1 MIGIT
6 ARRWGMAGMLLGA
19 MLLTGAL
26 ALPTE
31 SRADGGP
38 GSYSHHRGGKHD
50 FVGHALRSLLRE
62 QKNLNLSEEQVGQI
76 KAIALDYAKTRIRG
90 KGEVKLAE
98 VDVHALIFDE
108 KAGLPAI
115 ETALRK
121 SESAQTA
128 LRLERVKAMRAAG
141 AVLTP
146 EQRDKWRVS
155 MRDRHRHGRHDGEHG
170 GEYRGG
176 TPSHDRS

>member
-1 MIGIT
+1 
-6 ARRWGMAGMLLGA
+6 MLLGA
-19 MLLTGAL
+19 ILLTGAL
-26 ALPTE
+26 TLPAE
-31 SRADGGP
+31 SQADGGR

-50 FVGHALRSLLRE
+50 FVGHALRSLVRE
-62 QKNLNLSEEQVGQI
+62 QKDLNLSEEQVGKI

-90 KGEVKLAE
+90 KAEVKLAE
-98 VDVHALIFDE
+98 VDVHALILDE
-108 KAGLPAI
+108 KADLTAI

-146 EQRDKWRVS
+146 EQRDKWRAS
-155 MRDRHRHGRHDGEHG
+155 MRERHRHGRHG
-170 GEYRGG
+170 GERAGHYGERA
-176 TPSHDRS
+176 PSHDRS